1 MNLVLDN
8 IKDMLLS
15 LLDVKKIF
23 YVLDVVLSN
32 LLQIFKYLSLGLRKE
47 KKDNEKTDSRTY
59 SGP

>member
-32 LLQIFKYLSLGLRKE
+32 LL
-47 KKDNEKTDSRTY
+47 
-59 SGP
+59 